1 MKFLVIGLKSDERT
15 TIKNALSGISGLDP
29 ELQLS
34 GHSVEGLFKIRSFQ
48 PDIVLLDEHMLDA
61 AMLMQLRQSK
71 HDALIYVIVN
81 AQTDLR
87 ACELIRKGAT
97 DLISRDQLSSE
108 SFVSLLTRAVER
120 VRSSGQFNS
129 NELNK
134 ANARLSNI
142 ANTLSNLSWVSDE
155 FGERILFND
164 KWLKFTGRSLEQETG
179 KKWAESVHPLDL
191 RKFWAVYT
199 KACRDHTPYHSEYRL
214 KKADGQFR
222 FMWESGTPQFSPS
235 GAFIGLIGSCADI
248 SETRFTQQSLPSLPA
263 LRETVQ
269 LFTTLDNAP
278 IGVWKLDSNLVI
290 TKANPAVATLF
301 SVAPERLV
309 GLSFPAVVSSMPEDA
324 FIRVLENGERIK
336 LENHPVTLAL
346 DEQRRK
352 VFLDLAAW
360 PLKDKSNNVVGVCIS
375 TTEVTQR
382 LLQEQ
387 QRDDFVATLVH
398 DLKTPL
404 IGADQ
409 ALAAMIRGSLGPV
422 DAGQAELLSM
432 LKRSNQHLLTMV
444 QNLIEAY
451 RYDAGE
457 ARMSVEE
464 FSLYELIDVSLEE
477 LNAWAQHKEITMR
490 SSFPQG
496 TGRIVGDRLSIRRV
510 LLNLLDNSLKFTPKD
525 GLIEVSADEDDDDI
539 IFRVSDTG
547 VGIPTSELGHLFLR
561 YWQGDSAK
569 QHTPGTGLGLFLCRQ
584 IVTAHGGTIS
594 VASKIGEGTTFSVVL
609 PKQPPAQQ

>member
-15 TIKNALSGISGLDP
+15 TIKKTLNSVSGLDP
-29 ELQLS
+29 DLQLS

-48 PDIVLLDEHMLDA
+48 PDIVLLDENMLDA
-61 AMLMQLRQSK
+61 AMLIQLRQSK
-71 HDALIYVIVN
+71 PDALIYVIVHSQ
-81 AQTDLR
+81 ADLR

-97 DLISRDQLSSE
+97 DLISHEQLNSE
-108 SFVSLLTRAVER
+108 FFKSLITRAAER
-120 VRSSGQFNS
+120 IRISGQFNS

-155 FGERILFND
+155 SGDRILFND
-164 KWLKFTGRSLEQETG
+164 KWLKFTGRTLEQECG
-179 KKWAESVHPLDL
+179 KKWAELVHPQDL

-199 KACRDHTPYHSEYRL
+199 KACRDHTPYHIEYRL
-214 KKADGQFR
+214 KKSDGQFR
-222 FMWESGTPQFSPS
+222 FMWESGAPQFDPD
-235 GAFIGLIGSCADI
+235 GHFIGLIGSCADI
-248 SETRFTQQSLPSLPA
+248 SETRFTQHSLPA

-309 GLSFPAVVSSMPEDA
+309 GLSFPALVSSMPENA
-324 FIRVLENGERIK
+324 FIRVLEKGERIK

-360 PLKDKSNNVVGVCIS
+360 PLRDKSNNVVGVCVS
-375 TTEVTQR
+375 TAEVTQR

-409 ALAAMIRGSLGPV
+409 ALEAMIRGFLGPI
-422 DAGQAELLSM
+422 DPGQSELLSM

-451 RYDAGE
+451 RYEAGE

-464 FSLYELIDVSLEE
+464 FSLFELIDVSLEE
-477 LNAWAQHKEITMR
+477 LSAWAQHKEITMR

-496 TGRIVGDRLSIRRV
+496 TGRVLGDRLSIRRV
-510 LLNLLDNSLKFTPKD
+510 LLNLLDNALKFTPKD

-547 VGIPTSELGHLFLR
+547 VGIPQSDLGNLFLR
-561 YWQGDSAK
+561 YWQSDSAK
-569 QHTPGTGLGLFLCRQ
+569 QHTPGTGLGLYLCRQ

-609 PKQPPAQQ
+609 PKQPPLQK

>member
-15 TIKNALSGISGLDP
+15 TIKKTLTSIAGLDP
-29 ELQLS
+29 DLQLS

-48 PDIVLLDEHMLDA
+48 PDIVLLDDNMLDA
-61 AMLMQLRQSK
+61 AMLIQLRQSK
-71 HDALIYVIVN
+71 PDALIYVIVDS
-81 AQTDLR
+81 QTDLR

-97 DLISRDQLSSE
+97 DLISRDQLNSE
-108 SFVSLLTRAVER
+108 SFTSLITRAAER
-120 VRSSGQFNS
+120 IRGSGQFNS

-155 FGERILFND
+155 SGDRILFND
-164 KWLKFTGRSLEQETG
+164 KWLKFTGRTLEQECG
-179 KKWAESVHPLDL
+179 KKWAELVHPQDL

-199 KACRDHTPYHSEYRL
+199 KACRDHTPYHIEYRL
-214 KKADGQFR
+214 KKSDGQFR
-222 FMWESGTPQFSPS
+222 FMWESGAPQFDPA
-235 GAFIGLIGSCADI
+235 GHFIGLIGSCADI
-248 SETRFTQQSLPSLPA
+248 IETRFTQHSLPA

-309 GLSFPAVVSSMPEDA
+309 GLSFPALVSSMPENA
-324 FIRVLENGERIK
+324 FIRVLEKGERIK

-360 PLKDKSNNVVGVCIS
+360 PLRDKSNNVVGVCVS
-375 TTEVTQR
+375 TAEVTQR

-409 ALAAMIRGSLGPV
+409 ALEAMIRGCLGPI
-422 DAGQAELLSM
+422 DPGQSELLSM

-464 FSLYELIDVSLEE
+464 FSLFELIDVSLEE
-477 LNAWAQHKEITMR
+477 LSAWAQHKEITMR
-490 SSFPQG
+490 SSFPRG
-496 TGRIVGDRLSIRRV
+496 TGRVLGDRLSIRRV
-510 LLNLLDNSLKFTPKD
+510 LLNLLDNALKFTPKD

-547 VGIPTSELGHLFLR
+547 VGIPEAELGNLFLR
-561 YWQGDSAK
+561 YWQSDSAK
-569 QHTPGTGLGLFLCRQ
+569 QHTPGTGLGLYLCRQ

-609 PKQPPAQQ
+609 PKQPPPQN